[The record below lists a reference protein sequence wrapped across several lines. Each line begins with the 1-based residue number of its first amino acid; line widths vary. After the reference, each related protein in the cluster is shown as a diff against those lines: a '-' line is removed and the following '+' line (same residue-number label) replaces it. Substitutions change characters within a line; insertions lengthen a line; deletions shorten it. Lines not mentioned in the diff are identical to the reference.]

1 VCLCECV
8 CTCIRVVLVS
18 LHICVLLGTTRV
30 RIAYRDRLR
39 ALNRVRAPRKLTNF
53 VTFPVDHAEFS
64 GFVADGAPTPS
75 RYSLFA
81 VSNHHGGMGGGHY
94 TAYAVAAAALFV
106 PACFLDVD
114 VCVCFFVLVCVCVCA
129 CVFLCACVC
138 ICVCCR
144 ARCVRGP
151 ALIRVCVC
159 V

>member
-1 VCLCECV
+1 MCLCECV

-106 PACFLDVD
+106 SACSWMLM
-114 VCVCFFVLVCVCVCA
+114 CVCVCVSL
-129 CVFLCACVC
+129 F
-138 ICVCCR
+138 
-144 ARCVRGP
+144 
-151 ALIRVCVC
+151 
-159 V
+159 